1 MILFCYG
8 SNSIKQIKERI
19 NQNEIQFKNAYLNN
33 HVRIF
38 GGKSIKW
45 DDGAVASIYPLSGKK
60 VYGIAV
66 TLNDIE
72 LQKLIEFEKG
82 YSLIQKD
89 IIIKNKVVNAF
100 VFVKDKIKFSKS
112 PSDSYMNAIND
123 MLNDRGFNDN
133 RTILIRAVINNK
145 VKIIY
150 KWNKNNN
157 LKINL

>member
-19 NQNEIQFKNAYLNN
+19 NDTENIKEIEFQQAYLDN

-38 GGKSIKW
+38 AGKSIKW
-45 DDGAVASIYPLSGKK
+45 EDGAVASVYPLVGKK

-66 TLNDIE
+66 TLNDHQ
-72 LQKLIEFEKG
+72 LQKLNKFEKG

-89 IIIKNKVVNAF
+89 IVIKNKVINAF
-100 VFVKDKIKFSKS
+100 VYVKDKIEFSKL

-133 RTILIRAVINNK
+133 RTILIRSVINNK

-150 KWNKNNN
+150 KWNKS
-157 LKINL
+157 K